1 MTWAESENQ
10 KTFDPDKT
18 PPWKKDQLQK
28 KLGGVCVLI
37 ERHFIDFLPAHV
49 PVFCILIEL
58 VFGSVLATGWFN
70 VITVPVATLGLANL
84 IP

>member
-37 ERHFIDFLPAHV
+37 ERHFIDFLRSPCSGCLH
-49 PVFCILIEL
+49 
-58 VFGSVLATGWFN
+58 FN
-70 VITVPVATLGLANL
+70 
-84 IP
+84 